1 MHNKLVKERK
11 DTQESYL
18 TGPHGKLLKTDCSE
32 CMEIIET
39 KDISEIVIIFTKIK
53 CYNISPFKE
62 NR

>member
-39 KDISEIVIIFTKIK
+39 KDISEIVLLKF
-53 CYNISPFKE
+53 SF
-62 NR
+62 